1 MAPSPTEQEEKHSK
15 EDIPSVQDNYSPVY
29 DCNERVTAWWKTFVE
44 DETLVALSEAL
55 YYLAA
60 SKLGNYDVCV
70 KHRIKLALKLQL
82 QTVDDTLTL
91 LSRVEAL
98 WKHRNWEIL
107 RGGMPARLVAVGW
120 QGSN

>member
-1 MAPSPTEQEEKHSK
+1 MASSPTKQEENHRR
-15 EDIPSVQDNYSPVY
+15 EVTPLVQHNYSLVCN
-29 DCNERVTAWWKTFVE
+29 CNERVTAGWEAFVE
-44 DETLVALSEAL
+44 DKTLVALSKAL
-55 YYLAA
+55 YYLAT

-107 RGGMPARLVAVGW
+107 RKFVEVEC
-120 QGSN
+120 